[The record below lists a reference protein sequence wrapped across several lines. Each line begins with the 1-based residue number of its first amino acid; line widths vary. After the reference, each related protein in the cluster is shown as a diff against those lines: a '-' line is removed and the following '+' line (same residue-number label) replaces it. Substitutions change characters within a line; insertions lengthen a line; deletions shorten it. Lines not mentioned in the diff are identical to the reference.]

1 MAAWPGGDAP
11 PAARADAGAARA
23 KDARARAPQRA
34 RAVARRAPPTRAEP
48 EPAAPRSGGHRLR
61 RPAEIAEESADPET
75 EALLARY
82 EAELESDEE
91 GVGGLERTDSAS
103 LVAEAERLIATGSK
117 QLGEL
122 HSAALAALPP
132 PPGVLPPQ
140 RSLTEADIDR
150 LHARINWLKALQ
162 RDDGAPLK
170 HSLSQDNRL
179 WTVAREGVPTLVRQ
193 ANEGSQTPQGV
204 TEVRAGESKPDLE
217 ANPGRQ
223 GAASEAE
230 AS

>member
-1 MAAWPGGDAP
+1 M
-11 PAARADAGAARA
+11 
-23 KDARARAPQRA
+23 
-34 RAVARRAPPTRAEP
+34 RRPLRVLTP
-48 EPAAPRSGGHRLR
+48 ELRVQKTLERVLRSGRGPSRGGHRPRVPSPSR
-61 RPAEIAEESADPET
+61 RLPGAEDSLPAEIAEESADPET

-193 ANEGSQTPQGV
+193 ASEGSQPPQGM
-204 TEVRAGESKPDLE
+204 TEVRAGESKPQLE
-217 ANPGRQ
+217 ASNPGRQ